1 MDTNNGST
9 IYRESS
15 QSSEEQQHQYNSN
28 KTGSGQGYPSSGNK
42 SNKTMIIM
50 LAVIVVLL
58 AAIAAI
64 LLFKNSGEKEEP
76 QKDEVVKKAKKAK
89 QKPTDRTIT
98 VNGVSFKMV
107 YVKGGTFQMG
117 TSGGEFPRESP
128 AHSVTVS
135 DFYIGETE
143 VTQELWEAV
152 MEYNPSSFSG
162 SRLPVENIDYNDCQ
176 EFIEKLNE
184 LTGEAFRLPFEAEWE
199 FASRGGTKSEGY
211 NYSGSNAIGDVA
223 WYNANSGSQSHEVGT
238 KKANELGIF
247 DMSGN
252 VWEWCEDFFD
262 DNYYSVSP
270 EQDPT
275 GPDNGNTWLNRG
287 GSWKSGAKY
296 CRSAYR
302 GQGKTGERE
311 SYLGMRLAIGTK
323 TKATKSKSAPTPS
336 IEYMTGIITDPVDD
350 YVNVRKGPGT
360 NYEVVT
366 TLDVGDEVYYTS
378 GSGNWMK
385 VYDLGENYLGYV
397 YYDRI
402 ISGGNK
408 DISNSLSQNAIE
420 EDSNEQNSNT
430 SEDWNAVLDAY
441 EKYVDQ
447 YIRMMERVNKGDD
460 TAIAE
465 YPGLLAKAEE
475 LQKKLENAKGE
486 MTSTQIARLNKIQQ
500 KMLDAAQAMQ

>member
-1 MDTNNGST
+1 
-9 IYRESS
+9 
-15 QSSEEQQHQYNSN
+15 
-28 KTGSGQGYPSSGNK
+28 
-42 SNKTMIIM
+42 MI
-50 LAVIVVLL
+50 
-58 AAIAAI
+58 
-64 LLFKNSGEKEEP
+64 S
-76 QKDEVVKKAKKAK
+76 
-89 QKPTDRTIT
+89 
-98 VNGVSFKMV
+98 SFK
-107 YVKGGTFQMG
+107 
-117 TSGGEFPRESP
+117 
-128 AHSVTVS
+128 
-135 DFYIGETE
+135 
-143 VTQELWEAV
+143 
-152 MEYNPSSFSG
+152 YNPSSFSG

-184 LTGEAFRLPFEAEWE
+184 LTGEAFRLPYEAEWE

-275 GPDNGNTWLNRG
+275 GPESGDSWLNRG

-311 SYLGMRLAIGTK
+311 SNLGMRLAIGTK
-323 TKATKSKSAPTPS
+323 AKATKSKSAPTPS

-385 VYDLGENYLGYV
+385 VYDMGENYLGYV

-408 DISNSLSQNAIE
+408 DISNSLSQNARE